1 MTNEITIGIISFNEQ
16 KNILNILNS
25 IKSQKIPNSFYLRE
39 IIICDDSSDD
49 TPNLIRS
56 FTEENPDLKIHLFH
70 NEVRNGAAS
79 GWNMIFKQST
89 GDIIV
94 LYDADI
100 SLDENCTYNLVKN
113 FSKIDN
119 GLSASNSQPV
129 NYSNI
134 YEIAAKFISNWL
146 RKIRKQAITQYTV
159 MGRAFAI
166 KSDLAKKIHIPE
178 NIIAIDLFIQD
189 EVLKLNKEIKYI
201 DEAVVFFKAPSNLY
215 DFLSQVIRADS
226 GHRQISLV
234 KTKKLSKKMNL
245 TTSISCFLDDPI
257 GGIALLYCYSFLPY
271 HKIKYSKKI
280 SHPKWYVAE
289 STK

>member
-16 KNILNILNS
+16 KNILNILRS
-25 IKSQKIPNSFYLRE
+25 LKSQKIPHPFQLRE

-49 TPNLIRS
+49 TPHLIRS
-56 FTEENPDLKIHLFH
+56 FTQENSDLKIRLFH
-70 NEVRNGAAS
+70 NEVRKGAAS
-79 GWNMIFKQST
+79 GWNMIFKQSI
-89 GDIIV
+89 GDILV

-113 FSKIDN
+113 ISKN
-119 GLSASNSQPV
+119 GNDLSASNSQPV

-134 YEIAAKFISNWL
+134 YERATRFTSNWL

-166 KSDLAKKIHIPE
+166 KIDLAKKISIPE
-178 NIIAIDLFIQD
+178 NVIAIDLFLQD
-189 EVLKLNKEIKYI
+189 EVLKLNKEIIYI

-215 DFLSQVIRADS
+215 DFLSQVIRAES
-226 GHRQISLV
+226 GHKQISLV
-234 KTKKLSKKMNL
+234 KTKKLSKRMNFK
-245 TTSISCFLDDPI
+245 TSIRCFLDDPI
-257 GGIALLYCYSFLPY
+257 GGLALLYCYSFLSY
-271 HKIKYSKKI
+271 HKRKYSKQI
-280 SHPKWYVAE
+280 SNPKWYVAE